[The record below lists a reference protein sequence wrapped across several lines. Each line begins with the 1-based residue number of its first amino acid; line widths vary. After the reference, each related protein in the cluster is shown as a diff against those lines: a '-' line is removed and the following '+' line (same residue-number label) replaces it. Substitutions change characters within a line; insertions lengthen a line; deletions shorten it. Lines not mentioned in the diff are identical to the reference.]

1 MELKE
6 LFAQQKLLKFEIS
19 QTKRAKQLEA
29 IEEQIEEK
37 GAGDEPKVAEG
48 YSHLTPEDLDPDYE
62 QPTEKETEVENT
74 ESVQA
79 EESENTVTEDKPE
92 DSPSKVEEYQING
105 TTYTAEELESRM
117 VKDYTN
123 LASHTGKQAEEIGKY
138 KSKVEEL
145 QKQMENLTS
154 KDKSSDVYGDK
165 ESTEE
170 KKKEYD
176 IYTEKGLRELSKD
189 MAKEALME
197 SQEASTLDKQ
207 KETVEQIAKEATVK
221 FVGNHKGKDDKYIA
235 ELMTYAKETGFT
247 LSSVSSTEQVHGYL
261 EHLHAMKTGDY
272 SNLNSKATGS
282 DTKIDTTTMDKV
294 SETQK
299 VQKGLGNVNSSES
312 DDTDYDN
319 MSYEDWGKLPKTK
332 RNQLLGI

>member
-1 MELKE
+1 
-6 LFAQQKLLKFEIS
+6 
-19 QTKRAKQLEA
+19 
-29 IEEQIEEK
+29 
-37 GAGDEPKVAEG
+37 
-48 YSHLTPEDLDPDYE
+48 
-62 QPTEKETEVENT
+62 
-74 ESVQA
+74 
-79 EESENTVTEDKPE
+79 
-92 DSPSKVEEYQING
+92 
-105 TTYTAEELESRM
+105 M
-117 VKDYTN
+117 VKDYKN

-145 QKQMENLTS
+145 QKQMEAQTNPDKTS
-154 KDKSSDVYGDK
+154 EMYGDK
-165 ESTEE
+165 KLAGD
-170 KKKEYD
+170 KKAKEYD
-176 IYTEKGLRELSKD
+176 IFTEKGLKRLSKD

-282 DTKIDTTTMDKV
+282 DTKVDTTTMDKV